1 MASLRAFTLIELL
14 VVVAILGILVALAF
28 GGLSSMSKSTAK
40 AEGLAKLRD
49 IGLAMNSYALDN
61 DGYLPGPLK
70 QGQSPVPAKSGHLVS
85 YVKPYM
91 FPEEALGYNNVQPGF
106 VSRAW
111 MKWFRASGLASAVT
125 YYMNVTLPEPS
136 NPGTYYFP
144 VGNVGTQSKN
154 NRPVTN
160 PNLWK
165 ANLPASKTPL
175 MWDWF
180 GTDGA
185 SAPYGQIQSGINVLY
200 LDWHV
205 ENTTDVDRLPGSV
218 YKPKGW

>member
-1 MASLRAFTLIELL
+1 MAIIG
-14 VVVAILGILVALAF
+14 VLAAAAM
-28 GGLSSMSKSTAK
+28 GGLSTMSKSTAR
-40 AEGLAKLRD
+40 AEGLSKLRD
-49 IGLAMNSYALDN
+49 IGLAMNSYAMDYE
-61 DGYLPGPLK
+61 GYLPGPLK
-70 QGQSPVPAKSGHLVS
+70 QGQSPVPASSGHLVN

-91 FPEEALGYNNVQPGF
+91 FPDEPLGYKSVQPGF
-106 VSRAW
+106 VSKAW
-111 MKWFRASGLASAVT
+111 MKWFRASGLASAVV
-125 YYMNVTLPEPS
+125 YYVNVTIPDPA

-154 NRPVTN
+154 NRSVTN

-165 ANLPASKTPL
+165 ANIPSSRTPL

-180 GTDGA
+180 GTDGS
-185 SAPYGQIQSGINVLY
+185 SAPYGQIQSGINVTY